1 MIDDLD
7 HNGDNGNADDDNHMT
22 IWLLMLIIND
32 NHDIESE
39 TYATVRIRHWEL
51 ILTTNDF
58 KLIVNYSPWLVKI
71 RIMTKM
77 KKIVMKM
84 LGTTTDYEIMT
95 NIIISNFENDDD
107 DNLTHCG
114 CVEALWLYS
123 ECIQA

>member
-1 MIDDLD
+1 
-7 HNGDNGNADDDNHMT
+7 
-22 IWLLMLIIND
+22 MLIIND

-95 NIIISNFENDDD
+95 NKIQSAISRMMMMM
-107 DNLTHCG
+107 T
-114 CVEALWLYS
+114 
-123 ECIQA
+123 